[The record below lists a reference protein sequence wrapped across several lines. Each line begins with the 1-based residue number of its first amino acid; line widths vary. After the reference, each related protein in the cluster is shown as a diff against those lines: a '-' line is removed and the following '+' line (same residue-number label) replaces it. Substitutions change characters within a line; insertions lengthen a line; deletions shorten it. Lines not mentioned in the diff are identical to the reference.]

1 MNKPYIFFDYGRT
14 VVEHPGDADHIL
26 TERGITDP
34 GELKTV
40 RSIIFSMDRYLN
52 DLDEGTLPREVYHET
67 LKKQLPPHL
76 LEAALGAADYHIGEL
91 RVLPGMEELL
101 IRLKQKGFKLFITSN
116 MDELHSAQMA
126 KVPVTRHF
134 DGMLFSSEV
143 KARKPSSAFFK
154 AVLERFGVKPEEC
167 LFIDD
172 LAENVAG
179 AAKCGI
185 RGLVFRGDASEAE
198 RFIYAENGL

>member
-14 VVEHPGDADHIL
+14 VVEHPREALHIL
-26 TERGITDP
+26 TERGITDAD
-34 GELKTV
+34 EVLRV
-40 RSIIFSMDRYLN
+40 RDIIFSMGSYLN
-52 DLDEGTLPREVYHET
+52 DLDEGIMRREDYHAS

-91 RVLPGMEELL
+91 QVLPGMEELL

-116 MDELHSAQMA
+116 MDALHAPQMA
-126 KVPVTRHF
+126 QVPITKYF
-134 DGMLFSSEV
+134 DGMLFSSEI
-143 KARKPSSAFFK
+143 KKRKPAVAFFE
-154 AVLERFGVKPEEC
+154 AALDRFGVAAEQC

-185 RGLVFRGDASEAE
+185 KGLVFRGEAAEAE
-198 RFIYAENGL
+198 RFIYTENGL

>member
-1 MNKPYIFFDYGRT
+1 MKKPYIFFDYGRT
-14 VVEHPGDADHIL
+14 VVEHPGDANHIL
-26 TERGITDP
+26 TERGIADP
-34 GELKTV
+34 DVKTV
-40 RSIIFSMDRYLN
+40 REIIFSMDRYLN
-52 DLDEGTLPREVYHET
+52 DLDEGTLPREVYHES

-91 RVLPGMEELL
+91 QVLPGMEELL
-101 IRLKQKGFKLFITSN
+101 TRLKEKGFKLFITSN

-126 KVPVTRHF
+126 EVPVTKYF

-143 KARKPSSAFFK
+143 KARKPSAAFFK
-154 AVLERFGVKPEEC
+154 AALDRFGAKPEEC

-185 RGLVFRGDASEAE
+185 KGLVFSGDAAEAE
-198 RFIYAENGL
+198 RFIDDENGL